1 MYCLSRAIA
10 AWWLNMH
17 IKVEIFYFSIL
28 GLRYDVTDDEV
39 KKYYRKQAVLVHPD
53 KVTNTKCMGN
63 AYLIIKKIH

>member
-1 MYCLSRAIA
+1 MYCFSRAIA
-10 AWWLNMH
+10 ALCLNIH

-53 KVTNTKCMGN
+53 KVTNT
-63 AYLIIKKIH
+63 